1 MQRRKLLKFGAAVIA
16 SLNAPS
22 VWAASAQSGR
32 KLESFGLQLS
42 TVTPL
47 MQKDFEGTL
56 ARVAEIGYRQVEF
69 SAMGFLGRPASHV
82 ESLLRQNQLAAPVG
96 RITPRLPDDFF
107 TLPLKQAM
115 AVYRRQGALEF
126 FLDNVKYSL
135 DVALSMEQKF
145 LNLPAFMPD
154 HFATL
159 NGVKRVVELL
169 NEAGE
174 LCAKEGVLFGYHN
187 HDWEFAEVEGVNPFE
202 YMLENTQT
210 GKVGYQLDVYWVAKA
225 GGSALDV
232 MARHAGRFPSLHLK
246 DIDSS
251 GDFADAGYGE
261 IDFPSVV
268 RAALGQGT
276 QHFFVERDNP
286 PDPESSITRS
296 FGYLDK
302 MTF

>member
-1 MQRRKLLKFGAAVIA
+1 
-16 SLNAPS
+16 
-22 VWAASAQSGR
+22 
-32 KLESFGLQLS
+32 
-42 TVTPL
+42 

-69 SAMGFLGRPASHV
+69 SAMGFLGRPV
-82 ESLLRQNQLAAPVG
+82 NYVQSLLLKNQLASPVG

-115 AVYRRQGALEF
+115 AVYRQQGALEF
-126 FLDNVKYSL
+126 FLDNVRYSL

-145 LNLPAFMPD
+145 LNPPAFMPD

-169 NEAGE
+169 NQAGE
-174 LCAKEGVLFGYHN
+174 MCAKEGVLFGYHN
-187 HDWEFAEVEGVNPFE
+187 HDWEFAEVGGVTPFE
-202 YMLENTQT
+202 YMLENTQAD
-210 GKVGYQLDVYWVAKA
+210 KVGYQLDVYWVAKA

-246 DIDSS
+246 DIDAS
-251 GDFADAGYGE
+251 GDFADVGYGE

-268 RAALGQGT
+268 RAALAQGT

>member
-1 MQRRKLLKFGAAVIA
+1 MHRRNFVKYGALGLA
-16 SLNAPS
+16 SLATARS
-22 VWAASAQSGR
+22 WAAAMPAGE
-32 KLESFGLQLS
+32 KLRNFGLQLS

-69 SAMGFLGRPASHV
+69 SAMGFLGRPANYV
-82 ESLLRQNQLAAPVG
+82 QSLLLQNQLAAPVG

-115 AVYRRQGALEF
+115 AVYRQQGALEF

-169 NEAGE
+169 NKAGE

-187 HDWEFAEVEGVNPFE
+187 HDWEFAEVDGVNPFE
-202 YMLENTQT
+202 YMLENTQE

-225 GGSALDV
+225 GGSAIDV

-251 GDFADAGYGE
+251 GDFADVGYGE
-261 IDFPSVV
+261 IDFPAVV
-268 RAALGQGT
+268 RAALAQGT

-286 PDPESSITRS
+286 SDPESSITRS

>member
-1 MQRRKLLKFGAAVIA
+1 MHRRHFVKYGALGLA
-16 SLNAPS
+16 SLAS
-22 VWAASAQSGR
+22 ARSWAAAMPAGK
-32 KLESFGLQLS
+32 KLRNFGLQLS

-69 SAMGFLGRPASHV
+69 SAMGFLGRPANYV
-82 ESLLRQNQLAAPVG
+82 QSLLLQNQLAAPVG

-115 AVYRRQGALEF
+115 AVYRQQGALEF

-187 HDWEFAEVEGVNPFE
+187 HDWEFAEVDGVNPFE
-202 YMLENTQT
+202 YMLENTQAD
-210 GKVGYQLDVYWVAKA
+210 KVGYQLDVYWVAKA

-251 GDFADAGYGE
+251 GDFADVGYGE
-261 IDFPSVV
+261 IDFPAVV
-268 RAALGQGT
+268 RAALAQGT

-286 PDPESSITRS
+286 PDPESPITRS

>member
-1 MQRRKLLKFGAAVIA
+1 MHRRHFVKYGALGLA
-16 SLNAPS
+16 SLALARS
-22 VWAASAQSGR
+22 WAAAMPAGE
-32 KLESFGLQLS
+32 KLRNFGLQLS

-69 SAMGFLGRPASHV
+69 SAMGFMGRPANYV
-82 ESLLRQNQLAAPVG
+82 QSLLLKNELAAPVG

-115 AVYRRQGALEF
+115 AVYRQQGALEF

-135 DVALSMEQKF
+135 DVALSMDQKF

-187 HDWEFAEVEGVNPFE
+187 HDWEFAEVDGVNPFE
-202 YMLENTQT
+202 YMLENTQA

-246 DIDSS
+246 DIDSA
-251 GDFADAGYGE
+251 GDFTDVGYGE

-268 RAALGQGT
+268 RDALAQGT

-286 PDPESSITRS
+286 PDPERSITRS

>member
-1 MQRRKLLKFGAAVIA
+1 MHRRHFVKYGALGLA
-16 SLNAPS
+16 SLAS
-22 VWAASAQSGR
+22 ARSWAAAMPAGE
-32 KLESFGLQLS
+32 KLRNFGLQLS

-69 SAMGFLGRPASHV
+69 SAMGFLGRPANYV
-82 ESLLRQNQLAAPVG
+82 QSLLRKNELAAPVG

-115 AVYRRQGALEF
+115 AVYRQQGALEF

-174 LCAKEGVLFGYHN
+174 ICAKEGVLFGYHN
-187 HDWEFAEVEGVNPFE
+187 HDWEFAEVDGVNPFE
-202 YMLENTQT
+202 YMLENTQA

-225 GGSALDV
+225 GGNALDV

-246 DIDSS
+246 DIDSA
-251 GDFADAGYGE
+251 GDFTDVGYGE

-268 RAALGQGT
+268 RDALAQGT

>member
-1 MQRRKLLKFGAAVIA
+1 MHRRNFVKYGALGLA
-16 SLNAPS
+16 SLATARS
-22 VWAASAQSGR
+22 WAAALPAGE
-32 KLESFGLQLS
+32 KLRNFGLQLS

-69 SAMGFLGRPASHV
+69 SAMGFLGRPV
-82 ESLLRQNQLAAPVG
+82 NYVQSLLLKNQLASPVG

-115 AVYRRQGALEF
+115 AVYRQQGALEF

-187 HDWEFAEVEGVNPFE
+187 HD
-202 YMLENTQT
+202 
-210 GKVGYQLDVYWVAKA
+210 
-225 GGSALDV
+225 
-232 MARHAGRFPSLHLK
+232 
-246 DIDSS
+246 
-251 GDFADAGYGE
+251 
-261 IDFPSVV
+261 
-268 RAALGQGT
+268 
-276 QHFFVERDNP
+276 
-286 PDPESSITRS
+286 
-296 FGYLDK
+296 
-302 MTF
+302 

>member
-1 MQRRKLLKFGAAVIA
+1 MHRRNFVKYGALGLA
-16 SLNAPS
+16 SLATARS
-22 VWAASAQSGR
+22 WAAAMPAGE
-32 KLESFGLQLS
+32 KLRNFGLQLS

-69 SAMGFLGRPASHV
+69 SAMGFLGRPANYV
-82 ESLLRQNQLAAPVG
+82 QSLLLQNQLAAPVG

-115 AVYRRQGALEF
+115 AVYRQQGALEF

-187 HDWEFAEVEGVNPFE
+187 HDWEFAEVDGVNPFE
-202 YMLENTQT
+202 YMLENTQEC
-210 GKVGYQLDVYWVAKA
+210 KVGYQLDVYWVAKA
-225 GGSALDV
+225 GGSAIDV

-251 GDFADAGYGE
+251 GDFADVGYGE
-261 IDFPSVV
+261 IDFPAVV
-268 RAALGQGT
+268 RAALAQGT

-286 PDPESSITRS
+286 SDPESSITRS

>member
-1 MQRRKLLKFGAAVIA
+1 MHRRHFVKYGALGLA
-16 SLNAPS
+16 SLAS
-22 VWAASAQSGR
+22 ARSWAAAMPAGE
-32 KLESFGLQLS
+32 KLRNFGLQLS

-69 SAMGFLGRPASHV
+69 SAMGFLGRPTNYV
-82 ESLLRQNQLAAPVG
+82 QSLLLKNELAAPVG

-115 AVYRRQGALEF
+115 AVYRQQGALEF

-174 LCAKEGVLFGYHN
+174 MCAKEGVLFGYHN
-187 HDWEFAEVEGVNPFE
+187 HNWEFAEVEGVVPFD
-202 YMLENTQT
+202 YMLANTPAD
-210 GKVGYQLDVYWVAKA
+210 KVGYQLDVYWVTKA
-225 GGSALDV
+225 GHDPLQLLRD
-232 MARHAGRFPSLHLK
+232 RAGRFPSLHLK
-246 DIDSS
+246 DIDER
-251 GDFADAGYGE
+251 GDFANVGSGL
-261 IDFPSVV
+261 IDFPAVV
-268 RAALGQGT
+268 NAALKQKT
-276 QHFFVERDNP
+276 SHFFVERDNP
-286 PDPESSITRS
+286 PAPENAIVESYK
-296 FGYLDK
+296 YLSN
-302 MTF
+302 MTY

>member
-1 MQRRKLLKFGAAVIA
+1 MHRRHFVKYGALGLVSLA
-16 SLNAPS
+16 SARS
-22 VWAASAQSGR
+22 WAAAMPAGE
-32 KLESFGLQLS
+32 KLRNFGLQLS

-69 SAMGFLGRPASHV
+69 SAMGFLGRPANYV
-82 ESLLRQNQLAAPVG
+82 QSLLLQNQLAAPVG

-115 AVYRRQGALEF
+115 AVYRQQGALEF

-187 HDWEFAEVEGVNPFE
+187 HDWEFAEVDGVNPFE
-202 YMLENTQT
+202 YMLENTQE

-251 GDFADAGYGE
+251 GDFADVGYGE
-261 IDFPSVV
+261 IDFPAVV
-268 RAALGQGT
+268 RAALAQGT

>member
-1 MQRRKLLKFGAAVIA
+1 MHRRHFVKYGALGLVSLA
-16 SLNAPS
+16 SARS
-22 VWAASAQSGR
+22 WAAAMPAGE
-32 KLESFGLQLS
+32 KLRNFGLQLS

-69 SAMGFLGRPASHV
+69 SAMGLLGRPANYV
-82 ESLLRQNQLAAPVG
+82 QSLLLQNQLAAPVG

-115 AVYRRQGALEF
+115 AVYRQQGALEF

-187 HDWEFAEVEGVNPFE
+187 HDWEFAEVDGVNPFE
-202 YMLENTQT
+202 YMLENTQA

-225 GGSALDV
+225 GGNALDV

-246 DIDSS
+246 DIDAS
-251 GDFADAGYGE
+251 GDFTDVGYGE

-268 RAALGQGT
+268 RDALAQGT

-296 FGYLDK
+296 YGYLDK

>member
-1 MQRRKLLKFGAAVIA
+1 MHRRHFVKYGALGLA
-16 SLNAPS
+16 SLAS
-22 VWAASAQSGR
+22 ARSWAAAMPAGE
-32 KLESFGLQLS
+32 KLRSFGLQLS

-69 SAMGFLGRPASHV
+69 SAMGFLGRPANYV
-82 ESLLRQNQLAAPVG
+82 QSLLLQNQLAAPVG

-115 AVYRRQGALEF
+115 AVYRQQGALEF

-187 HDWEFAEVEGVNPFE
+187 HDWEFAEVDGVNPFE
-202 YMLENTQT
+202 YMLENTQA

-225 GGSALDV
+225 GGNALDV

-246 DIDSS
+246 DIDAS
-251 GDFADAGYGE
+251 GDFTDVGYGE

-268 RAALGQGT
+268 RDALAQGT

-296 FGYLDK
+296 YGYLDK